1 MANFNYILIPCDGDV
16 TKNNYVLSSETELTS
31 GDTYDISIGETLIGC
46 FKIGDVTTNPATN
59 LISSGRLSEDC
70 IDCITGNSL
79 YLKFQNCNDGT
90 YYVFTSENYFE
101 VETVVPTSGLIYF
114 MDTNELTGVCLQFIS
129 TVQER
134 NGTELLTD
142 PTISTIYTT
151 CLECLPPLSAGTSV
165 DICQVCTDSSGTTT
179 ATFIDAPHPTWTDGR
194 GRSVIQLNMIELG
207 GQNGLNN

>member
-16 TKNNYVLSSETELTS
+16 TKNNYVLSSETELT
-31 GDTYDISIGETLIGC
+31 IGEIFDIISGETALGC
-46 FKIGDVTTNPATN
+46 FEIGSQTTNPATE
-59 LISSGRLSEDC
+59 SLSYDRNYTTC

-90 YYVFTSENYFE
+90 YYVFESRSYFE
-101 VETVVPTSGLIYF
+101 TITEVPTSGLIYF
-114 MDTNELTGVCLQFIS
+114 MDTTELTGVCLQFIS
-129 TVQER
+129 TVVER
-134 NGTELLTD
+134 NGAELLTN